1 MGDSSADFVSQYCA
15 SWVSMSVYLAGKKR
29 KVKKRKTVVNDT
41 YSYSN
46 SKQHLKEQ
54 KQLREKQ

>member
-15 SWVSMSVYLAGKKR
+15 SWVSMNVYLAGKKR
-29 KVKKRKTVVNDT
+29 KVKKRKTVVDDT

-46 SKQHLKEQ
+46 SKQHLKDQ
-54 KQLREKQ
+54 K

>member
-29 KVKKRKTVVNDT
+29 KVKKRKTVVDDT

-46 SKQHLKEQ
+46 SKQHLKDQ
-54 KQLREKQ
+54 K